1 MPTPVSLPQYA
12 SSYLENR
19 SFAQGRTVYA
29 YERLGG
35 GQQSAIDSALRG
47 SPLIAAKRNARWRQR
62 SQVSSFWFPLLIQIE
77 TSTFWRLLDEVVA
90 TCCRT
95 LSFTVGTLLSLA
107 DGTLRAVVTTINYAV
122 GRHSSSTCS

>member
-1 MPTPVSLPQYA
+1 MSLHDAPAINAVVELEVTREWRLRVALLVFGPPIVHAKYQLAIDALLCRGARERPNICEAMPMPTPVSLPQYA

-62 SQVSSFWFPLLIQIE
+62 SQVSSF
-77 TSTFWRLLDEVVA
+77 
-90 TCCRT
+90 
-95 LSFTVGTLLSLA
+95 
-107 DGTLRAVVTTINYAV
+107 
-122 GRHSSSTCS
+122 